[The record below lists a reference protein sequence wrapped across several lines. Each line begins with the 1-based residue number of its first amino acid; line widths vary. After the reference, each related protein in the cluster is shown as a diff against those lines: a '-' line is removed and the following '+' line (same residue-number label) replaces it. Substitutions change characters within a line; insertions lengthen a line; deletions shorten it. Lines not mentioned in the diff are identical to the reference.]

1 MKTRILWILALAV
14 FATGQLLAQSLVGD
28 WQGTLQ
34 VPQAPNGQLRIV
46 IKISTTDA
54 DTLRAVLYSI
64 DQPGPPAPSSA
75 VTLQGSAVKIT
86 VPGIGGTYEG
96 KLEADGSS
104 ITG

>member
-1 MKTRILWILALAV
+1 MKKRILWILALA
-14 FATGQLLAQSLVGD
+14 ALAAGQLLAQSLVGD

-46 IKISTTDA
+46 IKIATTDA
-54 DTLRAVLYSI
+54 DTLKATLYSI
-64 DQPGPPAPSSA
+64 DQPGPGVPAGA

-96 KLEADGSS
+96 KLESDGAS
-104 ITG
+104 IT